1 MTGTLFPFLP
11 GSTPGLAGAVGTPP
25 ATESGTSG
33 PQPFTPRPAF
43 ENALSAAREDLQ
55 KPFNPGSGGS
65 GQSGPELGSMLPRKT
80 PEPAAE
86 QRIRAEESTRD
97 DGHRNDA
104 AGRPARGAGADEA
117 HSVPG
122 AHDAENRKTADPE
135 TGTQNRGSREA
146 KESGPGSGPAL
157 DPQVDPNGSAAVAGA
172 DDNAGDDSPAA
183 PDGGTD
189 TAENRADGQ
198 ALDGQALYT
207 RDDPAADQADVAAR
221 TAAGGEEMHDG
232 QTAATR
238 TSGKTADA
246 DQPAPGR
253 TAPLATA
260 GDTGTGA
267 RPPAE
272 KPVDGPE
279 SGFTGRAGAQ
289 VETRAPAGLAG
300 PHRRLAG
307 KAEADS
313 AAAPKAVTADGV
325 RPDTAAEPGG
335 LTRSTH
341 AGENFTASLAE
352 ARSLLATHATRMIDA
367 AAASE
372 NLAGPR
378 PAAALPYRGAIPV
391 PVSDPAFSG
400 RFAAEVALLG
410 AAGVERAEIRLHP
423 RELGP
428 VRIELSM
435 NGDAARIAFSAAHP
449 DTRQAIEQSLPLLKD
464 LLAER
469 GLQLGNADVSDHGG
483 QSREHSSAGGSASGP
498 SAPDGTPFE
507 TDRHGGHTSPRAS
520 MRRALLSIYA

>member
-11 GSTPGLAGAVGTPP
+11 GSTPGLAGAVGAPP
-25 ATESGTSG
+25 ATESGASG
-33 PQPFTPRPAF
+33 SQPFTPRPAF
-43 ENALSAAREDLQ
+43 ENALSAAREDLHR
-55 KPFNPGSGGS
+55 PFTPGSGGS
-65 GQSGPELGSMLPRKT
+65 GQSGPELGSMLPRET

-86 QRIRAEESTRD
+86 ARIRAEESTRG
-97 DGHRNDA
+97 DGHRNDT
-104 AGRPARGAGADEA
+104 AGRPARGAGA
-117 HSVPG
+117 
-122 AHDAENRKTADPE
+122 HDAENRKSADPE
-135 TGTQNRGSREA
+135 TGTRNGGSRET
-146 KESGPGSGPAL
+146 KESGSGSRPAS
-157 DPQVDPNGSAAVAGA
+157 DPQVDPDGSAAVAGA
-172 DDNAGDDSPAA
+172 DDNAGDDAPAA
-183 PDGGTD
+183 PDSGTD
-189 TAENRADGQ
+189 TAENRIDGQ
-198 ALDGQALYT
+198 APYT
-207 RDDPAADQADVAAR
+207 RDDPAADQADITARAA
-221 TAAGGEEMHDG
+221 ADGEEMHGG
-232 QTAATR
+232 QTAAAR
-238 TSGKTADA
+238 TPGKTADA
-246 DQPAPGR
+246 DQSAPGR
-253 TAPLATA
+253 AAALAAA

-272 KPVDGPE
+272 EPVDGPE
-279 SGFTGRAGAQ
+279 SGFAARAGAR

-300 PHRRLAG
+300 PHRRPAG

-313 AAAPKAVTADGV
+313 AAAPKAVAADGV
-325 RPDTAAEPGG
+325 RADTTTEPGG
-335 LTRSTH
+335 LTKSTH
-341 AGENFTASLAE
+341 ASENFTASLAE

-410 AAGVERAEIRLHP
+410 AAGIERAEIRLHP